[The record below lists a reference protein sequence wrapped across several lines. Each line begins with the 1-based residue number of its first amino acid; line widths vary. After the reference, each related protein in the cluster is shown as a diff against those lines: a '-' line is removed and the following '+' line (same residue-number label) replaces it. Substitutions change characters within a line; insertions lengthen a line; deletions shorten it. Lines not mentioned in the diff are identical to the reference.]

1 MEEKGSPH
9 PSFVFHYQNEPEL
22 MINAKHWQ
30 FKEEKKSFKR
40 YTLLSFKVSVSKASS
55 YIGISFVLQ
64 NNRRTQE

>member
-30 FKEEKKSFKR
+30 FKEEKKKF
-40 YTLLSFKVSVSKASS
+40 
-55 YIGISFVLQ
+55 
-64 NNRRTQE
+64 